1 MHSCEFQKVMNAGG
15 TECCHLHSVPPA
27 FTRIPATRIHK
38 GDSCAFMCI
47 HASLHS
53 RAFTSLS
60 DITCIQCHL
69 HSPAFTF
76 VTCIHYLPHSHAF
89 NAMYSACIH
98 THSIFAVPCIQI
110 IPCIQS
116 HMNSDAFVCIQ
127 SHTNSEAFTGIHEH
141 PWAFTGIHGH
151 SWEFTAFTR
160 IPIHLQ
166 RE

>member
-1 MHSCEFQKVMNAGG
+1 MLSPAFSTSCIHA
-15 TECCHLHSVPPA
+15 HSV
-27 FTRIPATRIHK
+27 
-38 GDSCAFMCI
+38 DSHSWAFMCI

-98 THSIFAVPCIQI
+98 THSIFAVPCIQT

-127 SHTNSEAFTGIHEH
+127 SHTNSEAFM
-141 PWAFTGIHGH
+141 GIHGH
-151 SWEFTAFTR
+151 SRAFMG
-160 IPIHLQ
+160 IHSIHTHSYTPAERVMALLSQ
-166 RE
+166 M